1 MSLENYMKA
10 IDALSQRG
18 ENPTLEAIRKE
29 AGGGSFSTIT
39 SARRLWQSRKFMLG
53 PTLSSE
59 MPASLSTY
67 VGEVWSKACE
77 LADSNVAAERTALAA
92 ARQELEQGQSELCET
107 ADRLAAEAERLTA
120 ECDVLRTERDA
131 LRARLETVT
140 AERDASHALL
150 REQLSVLLPKGKPV
164 KTSREDSSKAAG
176 LEQAAL
182 A

>member
-10 IDALSQRG
+10 IEALNQRG

-39 SARRLWQSRKFMLG
+39 AARRFWQSRRLT
-53 PTLSSE
+53 PHTQLAAE
-59 MPASLSTY
+59 VPASLMDC
-67 VGEVWSKACE
+67 VGEIWRNACE
-77 LADSNVAAERTALAA
+77 LADSNVVAERAALAA
-92 ARQELEQGQSELCET
+92 ARQEAEQGQAELCET
-107 ADRLAAEAERLTA
+107 ADRLAVEAERLA
-120 ECDVLRTERDA
+120 VESAALRAERDA
-131 LRARLETVT
+131 MRESLDKVT

-164 KTSREDSSKAAG
+164 KTSRVDSSKVAG
-176 LEQAAL
+176 LEQSAL